1 MEECRAKVRM
11 SSQQPHSERDTTM
24 GKRVTI
30 CDLYHL
36 ANRADIKL
44 IYSIWI
50 NRKIII
56 TIAMAVSSLML
67 LGLFSYK

>member
-11 SSQQPHSERDTTM
+11 SSQQAHSERDTM
-24 GKRVTI
+24 GKRVTT

-44 IYSIWI
+44 IYNRWI

-67 LGLFSYK
+67 LGFFSYK